1 MEYTSGLVEQMLKP
15 GQMLDVNG
23 VTVEC
28 KAVPD
33 GIPNSLDPRQLRL
46 ELAMQAENGSREGP
60 PPPLE
65 VIREHMG
72 GFNYNLCRKEIYTR
86 YIEVPTS
93 FGTVPVWGYYPRH
106 GGQMR
111 PSLIYV
117 HGGAFFGGTAFTTE
131 NPCRL
136 IAEKADAVVWNV
148 DYGLAPEHP
157 YPIPCTQVYEVIC
170 WLHDHGEKYG
180 MDIRKIAIAG
190 DSAGGN
196 LCAAAAQMD
205 RDKGT
210 LYVAAQV
217 LLYAKLTFTNHE
229 LPGYARDESVYEIV
243 DEQKS
248 LLPGMLRIGSDEANQ
263 GDADVY
269 VQGKYDLKT
278 PYISP
283 AFGRCEQ
290 LPRTLFIL
298 AEYDGLRLEG
308 EFYAKKLQAAGVP
321 VRVLCYLGVCHTLYS
336 RNKYSL
342 CFTQVTIR
350 DIFDD
355 IAKGFS
361 IQHIYFCIV
370 QAVNPLGNLNP
381 VTQR

>member
-1 MEYTSGLVEQMLKP
+1 MEYKTELVRQLLAP

-23 VTVEC
+23 VAVEC

-33 GIPNSLDPRQLRL
+33 GAPHSLDPRQLRS
-46 ELAMQAENGSREGP
+46 ELAMQAENSGRKGP

-93 FGTVPVWGYYPRH
+93 VGTVPVWGYYPRH
-106 GGQMR
+106 GRKVR
-111 PSLIYV
+111 PGLIYV
-117 HGGAFFGGTAFTTE
+117 HGGAFFGGTPFTTE

-136 IAEKADAVVWNV
+136 IAEKADALVWNV

-170 WLHDHGEKYG
+170 WLHDHAQEFG
-180 MDIRKIAIAG
+180 MDAGKMAIAG

-210 LYVAAQV
+210 GYVAAQI
-217 LLYAKLTFTNHE
+217 LLYAKLTFTNQD
-229 LPGYARDESVYEIV
+229 LPGYARDESAFEIV
-243 DEQKS
+243 EEQKC
-248 LLPGMLRIGSDEANQ
+248 LLPGMLRIGSDSSNQ
-263 GDADVY
+263 GDANVY

-278 PYISP
+278 PYVSP
-283 AFGRCEQ
+283 AFGDCKG

-308 EFYAKKLQAAGVP
+308 EFYAQKLQSSGVP
-321 VRVLCYLGVCHTLYS
+321 VRVLRYCGVCHG
-336 RNKYSL
+336 
-342 CFTQVTIR
+342 F
-350 DIFDD
+350 FDALGILPQSEAAVCE
-355 IAKGFS
+355 IAGLLTE
-361 IQHIYFCIV
+361 I
-370 QAVNPLGNLNP
+370 
-381 VTQR
+381 

>member
-1 MEYTSGLVEQMLKP
+1 MEYKHELVQQLLQSGKQ
-15 GQMLDVNG
+15 LDVNG

-33 GIPNSLDPRQLRL
+33 GIPNALDPRQLRM
-46 ELAMQAENGSREGP
+46 ELAMHEEMASRKGP
-60 PPPLE
+60 PPPLH

-72 GFNYNLCRKEIYTR
+72 GFNYNLNRKEIYTR

-93 FGTVPVWGYYPRH
+93 VGVVPVWGYYPRY
-106 GGQMR
+106 GRKVR
-111 PSLIYV
+111 PSLVYV
-117 HGGAFFGGTAFTTE
+117 HGGAFFGGTPFTTE

-148 DYGLAPEHP
+148 DYSLAPEHP

-170 WLHDHGEKYG
+170 YLHDHAAEFG
-180 MDIRKIAIAG
+180 MDADKICIAG

-196 LCAAAAQMD
+196 MCAAAAQMD

-210 LYVAAQV
+210 HYVKAQV

-229 LPGYARDESVYEIV
+229 LPGYSRDESAFEIV
-243 DEQKS
+243 PEQKH
-248 LLPGMLRIGSDEANQ
+248 LLPGMLRIGSDFSNK

-283 AFGRCEQ
+283 AFGDCKG

-298 AEYDGLRLEG
+298 AEFDGLRLEG
-308 EFYAKKLQAAGVP
+308 EFYAKKLTESGVN
-321 VRVLCYLGVCHTLYS
+321 VRVLRYCGVCHG
-336 RNKYSL
+336 
-342 CFTQVTIR
+342 F
-350 DIFDD
+350 FDALGILPQSEAAVHE
-355 IAKGFS
+355 IA
-361 IQHIYFCIV
+361 
-370 QAVNPLGNLNP
+370 NLL
-381 VTQR
+381 TEI